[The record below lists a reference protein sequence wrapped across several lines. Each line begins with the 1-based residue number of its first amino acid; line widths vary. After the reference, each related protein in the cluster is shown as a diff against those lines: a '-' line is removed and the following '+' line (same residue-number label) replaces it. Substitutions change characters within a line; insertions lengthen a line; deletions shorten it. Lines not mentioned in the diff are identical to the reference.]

1 MSKPNIVMLV
11 PHDLGQHLG
20 CYGFEA
26 VHSENIDQLAAEGV
40 RFENSFCTAPQ
51 CSPSR
56 ASIFTGRYPH
66 SNGVMGLTHADFAW
80 DFNPGERHLS
90 EILRQAGYHTALM
103 DYGHEVRKGK
113 EQQRFDEVLAG
124 GDGIERAKRAAAF
137 FRRHKHDKKP
147 FFLEIPF
154 DETHRSEYG
163 FEAAPDWRE
172 QGIYVPPYIVD
183 EVSSREEFAGFQGLV
198 RKLDEAVGRIRRGLE
213 ENGLSEDTL
222 LIFTSDHGIP
232 FPRAKCSLYD
242 PGLQVPLILWQ
253 KGAQWAKG
261 TVYDFGYLISNIDYL
276 PTVLD
281 CAEIEIPG
289 NVQGRSFSPLLR
301 GEPYEKNPAIFGEMT
316 YHDYYDPRRCIRT
329 WDFKLIV
336 NFSTAPFFMDPSQS
350 WQPKCITVNP
360 ANPSYAYHPLVELFD
375 LINDPLEFDN
385 LADAPN
391 YASYKRDLLD
401 MLYTWM
407 QETQDPLLEG
417 VPVSPMHR
425 EAWAAL
431 RG

>member
-1 MSKPNIVMLV
+1 MKKSNIIMLV

-20 CYGFEA
+20 CYGIQA
-26 VHSENIDQLAAEGV
+26 VHSENIDRLAAEGV
-40 RFENSFCTAPQ
+40 RFQNSFCTAPQ

-80 DFNPGERHLS
+80 DFNPGEKHLS

-103 DYGHEVRKGK
+103 DYGHEARRGK
-113 EQQRFDEVLAG
+113 EHQRFDEVLSG
-124 GDGIERAKRAAAF
+124 GDGVERARHAVAF
-137 FRRHKHDKKP
+137 FKRHKQDEQP

-163 FEAAPDWRE
+163 FEAAPEWRDK
-172 QGIYVPPYIVD
+172 GIYVPPYIVD
-183 EVSSREEFAGFQGLV
+183 EAGSQEEFAGFQGLV
-198 RKLDEAVGRIRRGLE
+198 HKLDTAVGLIRQGLE
-213 ENGLSEDTL
+213 ENGLAENTL

-253 KGAQWAKG
+253 KGASWMKG
-261 TVYDFGYLISNIDYL
+261 TVYDQLISNIDYL

-281 CAEIEIPG
+281 FAGLDLPSNI
-289 NVQGRSFSPLLR
+289 QGRSFAPLLR
-301 GEPYEKNPAIFGEMT
+301 SGPYEQNEVIFGEMT
-316 YHDYYDPRRCIRT
+316 YHDYYDPRRCLRT
-329 WDFKLIV
+329 RDFKLIV
-336 NFSTAPFFMDPSQS
+336 NFTVAPFFMDPSQS
-350 WQPKCITVNP
+350 WRPKCVTVNP
-360 ANPSYAYHPLVELFD
+360 ANPSYAYHPPVELYD
-375 LINDPLEFDN
+375 LTNDSLEFDN
-385 LADAPN
+385 LADDPS
-391 YASYKRDLLD
+391 YASKQRELLD
-401 MLYTWM
+401 RLFTWM
-407 QETQDPLLEG
+407 QATQDPLLEG

-425 EAWAAL
+425 KVWETL

>member
-1 MSKPNIVMLV
+1 MSKPNIVILV

-20 CYGFEA
+20 CYGVEA
-26 VHSENIDQLAAEGV
+26 VHSENIDRLAAEGV
-40 RFENSFCTAPQ
+40 RFEKSFCTAPQ

-90 EILRQAGYHTALM
+90 EILRQAGYHTALV
-103 DYGHEVRKGK
+103 DFGHEVRKGK
-113 EQQRFDEVLAG
+113 EQQRFDELLTG

-137 FRRHKHDKKP
+137 FRRHKQDEKP

-154 DETHRSEYG
+154 EETHRSEFG

-172 QGIYVPPYIVD
+172 KGIYVPPYIV
-183 EVSSREEFAGFQGLV
+183 EEASSWEEFAGFQGLV
-198 RKLDEAVGRIRRGLE
+198 RKLDEAVGRIRQALE
-213 ENGLSEDTL
+213 ENGLAEETL

-253 KGAQWAKG
+253 KGAPWMNGA
-261 TVYDFGYLISNIDYL
+261 VYDQLISNIDYL

-281 CAEIEIPG
+281 CAGIEIPV
-289 NVQGRSFSPLLR
+289 NVQGRSFAPLLR
-301 GEPYEKNPAIFGEMT
+301 GESYKKNQAIFGEMT

-336 NFSTAPFFMDPSQS
+336 NFTAAPFFMDPSQA

-360 ANPSYAYHPLVELFD
+360 ANPSYAYHPPVELFD
-375 LINDPLEFDN
+375 LINDPLEFEN
-385 LADAPN
+385 LAEAPN
-391 YASYKRDLLD
+391 NASNKRDLLD
-401 MLYTWM
+401 RLYAWM
-407 QETQDPLLEG
+407 QATQDPLLEG

-425 EAWAAL
+425 MAWEAL